1 LLNHDFE
8 KASHPEPPPGTGI
21 ALGRSSMVQSTSLLR
36 SRGFTMLELLIVLA
50 IMGILAAVGIPWFM
64 KIMQRQ
70 ELKSAVHEIQT
81 TLAAARMTAVKLN
94 APVSVAIVSTTPP
107 LQFQVIEPAPPAP
120 TPTLPS
126 RFVSL
131 DANAVRFVQTPNNTN
146 GAITFGGDG
155 RLMVTPPL
163 SVLTPALRMIVEGP
177 ANGPV
182 RNQIKIDTNSAG
194 VVKVV
199 TPTDWQ

>member
-1 LLNHDFE
+1 MLNRDLQ
-8 KASHPEPPPGTGI
+8 KTSHSEGSPGTGI

-50 IMGILAAVGIPWFM
+50 IIGILAAVGIPWFM
-64 KIMQRQ
+64 KVMQRQ
-70 ELKSAVHEIQT
+70 ALKAAVHEIQT

-107 LQFQVIEPAPPAP
+107 LQFQVVEPAPPAP

-131 DANAVRFVQTPNNTN
+131 NANAVRFVSTPSSTN
-146 GAITFGGDG
+146 GAIVFGGDG

-163 SVLTPALRMIVEGP
+163 SALTPSLRMVVEGP

-182 RNQIKIDTNSAG
+182 RNQIKIDTNGAG
-194 VVKVV
+194 AVRII
-199 TPTDWQ
+199 TPVDWQ

>member
-1 LLNHDFE
+1 
-8 KASHPEPPPGTGI
+8 
-21 ALGRSSMVQSTSLLR
+21 MVPSTSLLR
-36 SRGFTMLELLIVLA
+36 TRGFTMLELLIVLA

-64 KIMQRQ
+64 KVMQRQ
-70 ELKSAVHEIQT
+70 RLKAAVHEIQT

-107 LQFQVIEPAPPAP
+107 IQFQVVEPAPPAP

-131 DANAVRFVQTPNNTN
+131 DANAVRFVSTPNSTG
-146 GAITFGGDG
+146 GAVVFGGDG

-163 SVLTPALRMIVEGP
+163 SVLTPSLQMVVEGP

-182 RNQIKIDTNSAG
+182 RNQIKIDTNAAG
-194 VVKVV
+194 AVRIT
-199 TPTDWQ
+199 TPVDWQ